1 MFARMFATS
10 RSLVAP
16 ALIAAS
22 LLSSPAVANRP
33 DAEAMAHYVR
43 ARLADNAGE
52 PIAAA
57 SGYAALL
64 VADPGDLTMALR
76 TYRGA
81 LAAGDSALALDAAR
95 ILDARGALPAD
106 GRLMFFAEALSAGD
120 WSGARAAIATMEKE
134 ETFAFLA
141 PMLRAWT
148 NFGAGDGATTDLL
161 RARTTSAL
169 TSAYRGEQEALLL
182 LAQRKAD
189 EGATSYRALTAIGG
203 GASEVAIRIAVA
215 GRLTKLG
222 ERRTALDLLNGND
235 PTLKAA
241 RALLANHKKLPGGVT
256 SPAKGVSLLFARL
269 AEDIGRQDLPTPIGL
284 SIARIALTLDPKSD
298 VALLLVAE
306 MIAAKGNAE
315 IALPLLDRINPKGP
329 WTATARDT
337 RVQILVDAGEP
348 QRALETATAATLG
361 RDATVGDFTRLGE
374 RYAELKRHGEAA
386 AAYDQAL
393 AMAEK
398 TEDGAGWALWL
409 LKGSAHYEAGDWPQA
424 KAALTRAAELG
435 PDQAVVLNY
444 LGYAKLEYREDL
456 EEAER
461 LIRRASELA
470 PQDPAITDSLGWA
483 YFIRGNIPKA
493 VEALERAAAAVPDEP
508 TINEHLG
515 DAYWAAGRR
524 IEARYAW
531 TAANVN
537 ADGHVAER
545 IKAKLDIGLKPE
557 NAAP

>member
-1 MFARMFATS
+1 MFARLFATS
-10 RSLVAP
+10 KYVVAP
-16 ALIAAS
+16 ALIAAVA
-22 LLSSPAVANRP
+22 LSSPAAANRP

-95 ILDARGALPAD
+95 ILDARGALPPD
-106 GRLMFFAEALSAGD
+106 GRLLLFADALSAGD
-120 WSGARAAIATMEKE
+120 WTAARSAIAAMEKE
-134 ETFAFLA
+134 EIFAFLT

-148 NFGAGDGATTDLL
+148 NFAARDGATIDLL
-161 RARTTSAL
+161 RTRTTSAL
-169 TSAYRGEQEALLL
+169 TSAYKGEQEALLL
-182 LAQRKAD
+182 LAQRKGD
-189 EGATSYRALTAIGG
+189 EGATSYKALTTIGA
-203 GASEVAIRIAVA
+203 GATEVAVRIAVA
-215 GRLTKLG
+215 SRLSALG
-222 ERRTALDLLNGND
+222 ERRAALDLLGGND
-235 PTLKAA
+235 ATIEAA
-241 RALLANHKKLPGGVT
+241 HALLAKRKKLPGGAAT
-256 SPAKGVSLLFARL
+256 ASKGVSLLFARL
-269 AEDIGRQDLPTPIGL
+269 AEDIGRQDRPTPIAL
-284 SIARIALTLDPKSD
+284 SIARIALQLDPTSD

-306 MIAAKGNAE
+306 MIGAKGNPD

-329 WTATARDT
+329 WTGAARDA
-337 RVQILVDAGEP
+337 RVRILVDAGEP
-348 QRALETATAATLG
+348 QRALETATAATLARG
-361 RDATVGDFTRLGE
+361 ATIGDFTRLGE
-374 RYAELKRHGEAA
+374 RYAELKRHTEAA
-386 AAYDQAL
+386 AAYDRAL

-398 TEDGAGWALWL
+398 SEDGAGWALWL

-461 LIRRASELA
+461 LIQRASQLA
-470 PQDPAITDSLGWA
+470 PQDPAIADSLGWA
-483 YFIRGNIPKA
+483 YFIRGNVPKA
-493 VEALERAAAAVPDEP
+493 LEALERAAAAVPDEP
-508 TINEHLG
+508 TISEHLG
-515 DAYWAAGRR
+515 DAYWTAGRR
-524 IEARYAW
+524 IDARYAW
-531 TAANVN
+531 TAALVN

-545 IKAKLDIGLKPE
+545 IRAKLDIGLKPE